1 MTNLPDPAPRLDDLL
16 CFLIHSTGLAFNR
29 AYRKPL
35 ETLGLTYPQYLA
47 MLVLWAEDD
56 LTVGEIGDRLR
67 LDSGTLTPL
76 LKRLEA
82 QDMVTRKRSPQ
93 DERRVVISLT
103 AKGRDLRSR
112 AAEVMNCVSQAVD
125 LPEGQIA
132 ALMAQLKDLRLNL
145 DRAGT

>member
-1 MTNLPDPAPRLDDLL
+1 MTKLPDPAPRLDDLL
-16 CFLIHSTGLAFNR
+16 CFLIHSTGFAFNR

-35 ETLGLTYPQYLA
+35 EELGLTYPQYLA
-47 MLVLWAEDD
+47 MIVLWAEDD
-56 LTVGEIGDRLR
+56 LTVGAIGDRLR

-82 QDMVTRKRSPQ
+82 QGMVTRRRSAT

-103 AKGRDLRSR
+103 ESGRALRSR

-125 LPEGQIA
+125 LPDGQIA
-132 ALMAQLKDLRLNL
+132 SLMTQLKDLRLNL

>member
-1 MTNLPDPAPRLDDLL
+1 MTKLPDPAPRLDDLL
-16 CFLIHSTGLAFNR
+16 CFLIHSTGFAFNR

-35 ETLGLTYPQYLA
+35 EELGLTYPQYLA
-47 MLVLWAEDD
+47 MIVLWAEDD
-56 LTVGEIGDRLR
+56 LTVGAIGDRLR

-82 QDMVTRKRSPQ
+82 QGMVTRRRSST

-103 AKGRDLRSR
+103 ESGRALRSR

-125 LPEGQIA
+125 LPDGQIA
-132 ALMAQLKDLRLNL
+132 SLMTQLKDLRLNL

>member
-1 MTNLPDPAPRLDDLL
+1 MTNLPDPAPLLDDLL
-16 CFLIHSTGLAFNR
+16 CFLIHSTGFAFNR

-35 ETLGLTYPQYLA
+35 EELGLTYPQYLA
-47 MLVLWAEDD
+47 MIVLWAEDD
-56 LTVGEIGDRLR
+56 LTVGAIGDRLR

-82 QDMVTRKRSPQ
+82 QGMVTRRRSST

-103 AKGRDLRSR
+103 ESGRALRSR

-125 LPEGQIA
+125 LPDGQIA
-132 ALMAQLKDLRLNL
+132 SLMTQLKDLRINL
-145 DRAGT
+145 DRART

>member
-1 MTNLPDPAPRLDDLL
+1 MTKLSDPAPRLDDLL
-16 CFLIHSTGLAFNR
+16 CFLIHSTGFAFNR

-35 ETLGLTYPQYLA
+35 EELGLTYPQYLA
-47 MLVLWAEDD
+47 MIVLWAEND
-56 LTVGEIGDRLR
+56 LTVGAIGDRLR

-82 QDMVTRKRSPQ
+82 QGMVTRRRSST

-103 AKGRDLRSR
+103 ESGRALRSR

-125 LPEGQIA
+125 LPDGQIA
-132 ALMAQLKDLRLNL
+132 SLMTQLKDLRLNL

>member
-1 MTNLPDPAPRLDDLL
+1 MTKLPDPAPRLDDLL
-16 CFLIHSTGLAFNR
+16 CFLIHSTGFAFNR

-35 ETLGLTYPQYLA
+35 EELGLTYPQYLA
-47 MLVLWAEDD
+47 MIVLWAEND
-56 LTVGEIGDRLR
+56 LTVGAIGDRLR

-82 QDMVTRKRSPQ
+82 QGMVTRRRSST

-103 AKGRDLRSR
+103 ESGRALRSR

-125 LPEGQIA
+125 LPDGQIA
-132 ALMAQLKDLRLNL
+132 SLMTQLKDLRLNL